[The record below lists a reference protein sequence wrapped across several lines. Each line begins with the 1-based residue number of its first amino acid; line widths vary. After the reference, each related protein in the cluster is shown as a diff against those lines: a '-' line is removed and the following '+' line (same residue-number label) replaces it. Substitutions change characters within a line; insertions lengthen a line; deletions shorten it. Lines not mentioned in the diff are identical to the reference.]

1 MFYDIITQYT
11 IWFMAAKRHKTKTVV
26 MTLRIDPQ
34 VKAAAEIAAERDHR
48 SLTNFV
54 EVLILKH
61 CNDLNIQP
69 PIPAPED
76 TSR

>member
-1 MFYDIITQYT
+1 
-11 IWFMAAKRHKTKTVV
+11 MAAKRPKTKTVA
-26 MTLRIDPQ
+26 MTLRVDPQ

-61 CNDLNIQP
+61 CQGLNIQA
-69 PIPAPED
+69 PIPTPED